1 MKKFGLLLILIM
13 ILLVY
18 IGCDKVNNPEYN
30 VDKTACNSCG
40 SCISV
45 CPRDAIEFGEDGK
58 AIIDQTKCNQCG
70 KCIVICP
77 EDAIY

>member
-1 MKKFGLLLILIM
+1 M
-13 ILLVY
+13 ILFIN

-30 VDKTACNSCG
+30 VDKSACNSCG
-40 SCISV
+40 ACVNV
-45 CPRDAIEFGEDGK
+45 CPRDAIEIGEDGK

-70 KCIVICP
+70 KCIAVCP